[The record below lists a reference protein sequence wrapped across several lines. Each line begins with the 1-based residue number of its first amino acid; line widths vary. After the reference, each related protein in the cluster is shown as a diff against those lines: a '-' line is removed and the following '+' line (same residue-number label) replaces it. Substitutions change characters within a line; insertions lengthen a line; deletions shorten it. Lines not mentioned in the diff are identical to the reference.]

1 MPLAVH
7 CTITQKTESQAIH
20 PKRNPRNIGA
30 SQKIYDSR
38 CRLNFLPLSNLGE
51 YWEIIVLNDKIIGL
65 ALSGGGF
72 RASMFGLGS
81 LWRLNDAG
89 LLGRLDRISSVS
101 GGSILAGLLAHRWP
115 RLAFEDGRAQNF
127 DDEIVQP
134 LRALVHQTLDISAGI
149 KGVINP
155 FKSAGEY
162 LVDCYDKH
170 LFHGAST
177 RDMPDA
183 TKDGQP
189 RFVLYATNMQ
199 TGRSFRFRQDMIADW
214 NLGVARGVSVPLAQA
229 VAASSAFPPVFSPIV
244 IETDPASWTEGSD
257 IEHLDQLRRRIVLT
271 DGGVYDN
278 MGLETLLG
286 KVDLVLVS
294 DAGAPFDV
302 ELEPSETPL
311 QMGRVRD
318 ILIDQT
324 RALRKRWLIEDFTA
338 GRRHGAY
345 WGVDTLIGD
354 YSDPLAVVRDNGR
367 TSALAHVPTRLASLG
382 EPTEGR
388 LINWGY
394 ALADAALRRRA
405 GLPIA
410 QSGGLPVPETP
421 LN

>member
-1 MPLAVH
+1 MTLDGR
-7 CTITQKTESQAIH
+7 T
-20 PKRNPRNIGA
+20 
-30 SQKIYDSR
+30 
-38 CRLNFLPLSNLGE
+38 
-51 YWEIIVLNDKIIGL
+51 IGL

-72 RASMFGLGS
+72 RATLFGLGS
-81 LWRLNDAG
+81 LWRLNEAG

-101 GGSILAGLLAHRWP
+101 GGSILAGLLAHRWR
-115 RLAFEDGRAQNF
+115 RLDFADGSARNF
-127 DDEIVQP
+127 KAEVVDP
-134 LRALVHQTLDISAGI
+134 LRALCDKTIDVSAGI

-162 LVDCYDKH
+162 LADCYDKY
-170 LFHGAST
+170 LFHAATT
-177 RDMPDA
+177 RDMPDPVRP
-183 TKDGQP
+183 GEP

-199 TGRSFRFRQDMIADW
+199 TGRNFRFRQDMLADW
-214 NLGVARGVSVPLAQA
+214 KLGVARGASVPLAQA

-244 IETDPASWTEGSD
+244 VETDPANWAEGEN
-257 IEHLDQLRRRIVLT
+257 IPNLDQLRRRIVLT

-278 MGLETLLG
+278 MGLETLVG

-294 DAGAPFDV
+294 DAGAPFEI
-302 ELEPSETPL
+302 ELDPSETPL

-324 RALRKRWLIEDFTA
+324 RALRKRWLIDEFTA
-338 GRRHGAY
+338 GRSHGAY
-345 WGVDTLIGD
+345 WGLDTQIGD
-354 YSDPLAVVRDNGR
+354 YADPLAAAKDNGI
-367 TSALAHVPTRLASLG
+367 TDALAQIPTRLAGFGKL
-382 EPTEGR
+382 TEGR

-410 QSGGLPVPETP
+410 KSIGLPVPDAP